1 MGMIDSIIPIM
12 SEQQAGDVP
21 GVLSPQ
27 ECEALMSGINTKTAR
42 LYERIEDPIVESQL
56 GSFSHLDTS
65 QERTPQQE
73 LILIEDLV
81 KQLDQYKVETNN
93 DECTQARRRIA
104 DILLPY
110 YDDLVTRSIVPVLYG
125 SLIYGDPQNLDADIA
140 FGGKNLFMGT
150 CDMQLGGAS
159 VPFKDWANQYVIKS
173 LHDKPTLWP
182 RQSVAGHFT
191 MCDLTEV
198 SSAMRR
204 ADEYSPITA
213 RAPEGDIGE
222 MGRQLS
228 VLTEKQEISDALGS
242 ASLFLTGSPV
252 DPRFQ
257 SGLDGL
263 RREIRDLLSQSQ
275 WLRWFVLNDLLETVD
290 IRKKRREDGNGI

>member
-1 MGMIDSIIPIM
+1 M
-12 SEQQAGDVP
+12 SEQQEGGLP
-21 GVLSPQ
+21 GMLSPQ
-27 ECEALMSGINTKTAR
+27 EYEALMSGINTKTTS
-42 LYERIEDPIVESQL
+42 LYEQNEDPIVESQL
-56 GSFSHLDTS
+56 RSFSHLDTS
-65 QERTPQQE
+65 QERTPQEE

-81 KQLDQYKVETNN
+81 KKLDQYKVETNN

-110 YDDLVTRSIVPVLYG
+110 YDVLVTRGIIPVLYG

-140 FGGKNLFMGT
+140 FGGRNLFMGT
-150 CDMQLGGAS
+150 CDMQLGEEA

-182 RQSVAGHFT
+182 RQPVAGHIT
-191 MCDLTEV
+191 LCDLTEL

-222 MGRQLS
+222 MERQLR
-228 VLTEKQEISDALGS
+228 VLTEKQEIEDILGS

-257 SGLDGL
+257 GNLNDM
-263 RREIRDLLSQSQ
+263 RREIRDLLPQSQ
-275 WLRWFVLNDLLETVD
+275 WLRWFVYPS
-290 IRKKRREDGNGI
+290 